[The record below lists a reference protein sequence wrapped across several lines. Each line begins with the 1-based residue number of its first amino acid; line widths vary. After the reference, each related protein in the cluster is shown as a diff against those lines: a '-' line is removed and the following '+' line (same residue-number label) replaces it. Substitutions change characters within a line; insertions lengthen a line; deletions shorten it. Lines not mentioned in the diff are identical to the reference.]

1 MPRNKGKVKSGAKH
15 RLPDNNN
22 RVISD
27 LMLNTPSE
35 DKQLFIVGRVS
46 AYEGGGTFVVGGQ
59 RTRVLGNKALDDAV
73 KQRCKGLNGLSSDV
87 WPYVIA
93 LLPTTQTCGELL
105 AIVEAEDAKQFSL
118 LGFNVIKTDE
128 EKDDVF
134 VFANQ
139 EDGDEEVDITNL

>member
-1 MPRNKGKVKSGAKH
+1 MPRNKGKVKSGAKQ
-15 RLPDNNN
+15 RLPDNNS

-35 DKQLFIVGRVS
+35 DKRLFIVGRIS

-93 LLPTTQTCGELL
+93 LLPATQTCGELL
-105 AIVEAEDAKQFSL
+105 AIVEPEDAKQFSL
-118 LGFNVIKTDE
+118 LGFNVLKTDE
-128 EKDDVF
+128 EKDDAF
-134 VFANQ
+134 VFAND
-139 EDGDEEVDITNL
+139 EEPEEEVDITNL